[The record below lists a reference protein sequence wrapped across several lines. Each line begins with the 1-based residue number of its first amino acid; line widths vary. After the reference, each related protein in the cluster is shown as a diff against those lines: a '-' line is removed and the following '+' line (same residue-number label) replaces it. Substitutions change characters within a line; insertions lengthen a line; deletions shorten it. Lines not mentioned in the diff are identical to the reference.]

1 MFTRRILIIIAAILI
16 LEGLYYAGFWY
27 YYLNKELTR
36 TKNNLEISNKFNEKL
51 IVRLME
57 LMNQNIDLRQQ
68 AEQAGQLV
76 SGFKTQMDTLSQEV
90 STIVKLR
97 NLDEELLQKYSKVY
111 FLNENYVPKT
121 VLAIDSQYLYNPDN
135 DEYIHGNVLPFLYAL
150 LEAAKKDSINLTVK
164 SAFRSFYEQANIK
177 TNYKMAFGSGANK
190 FVADQGYSEHQLG
203 TTVDF
208 GTNEFNGNS
217 SFFHKTKAYQW
228 LLNNAYKYG
237 FILSYPKENTYYI
250 FEPWHWRFVGIRLAA
265 KLHEEGKYFYELDQ
279 RAIDDYL
286 ISIFDWR

>member
-51 IVRLME
+51 IIRLME

-90 STIVKLR
+90 GTIVKLR

-217 SFFHKTKAYQW
+217 SYFHESKAYQW

-286 ISIFDWR
+286 ISIFDW

>member
-51 IVRLME
+51 IIRLME

-90 STIVKLR
+90 GTIVKLR

-150 LEAAKKDSINLTVK
+150 LEAATKDSINLTVK

-237 FILSYPKENTYYI
+237 FILSYPQENTYYI

-286 ISIFDWR
+286 ISIFDW

>member
-90 STIVKLR
+90 GTIVKLR

-150 LEAAKKDSINLTVK
+150 LEAATKDSINLTVK

-217 SFFHKTKAYQW
+217 SYFHKSKAYQW

-237 FILSYPKENTYYI
+237 FILSYPQENTYYI

-279 RAIDDYL
+279 RTIDDYL
-286 ISIFDWR
+286 ISIFDW

>member
-51 IVRLME
+51 IIRLME

-90 STIVKLR
+90 GTIVKLR

-150 LEAAKKDSINLTVK
+150 LEAATKDSINLTVK

-217 SFFHKTKAYQW
+217 SYFHESKAYQW

-286 ISIFDWR
+286 ISIFDW

>member
-51 IVRLME
+51 IIRLME

-90 STIVKLR
+90 GTIVKLR

-150 LEAAKKDSINLTVK
+150 LEAATKDSINLTVK

-190 FVADQGYSEHQLG
+190 FAADQGYSEHQLG

-237 FILSYPKENTYYI
+237 FILSYPQENTYYI

-286 ISIFDWR
+286 ISIFDW

>member
-51 IVRLME
+51 VVRLME

-90 STIVKLR
+90 GTIVKLR

-150 LEAAKKDSINLTVK
+150 LEAATKDSINLTVK

-217 SFFHKTKAYQW
+217 SYFHKSKAYQW

-237 FILSYPKENTYYI
+237 FILSYPQENTYYI

-279 RAIDDYL
+279 RTIDDYL
-286 ISIFDWR
+286 ISIFDW